1 MIADPALK
9 NQLIETFSFLRNS
22 DADFRRLFFQHASL
36 VNLEKGQLIYQQ
48 GSECTSLA
56 LILEG
61 SARTYK
67 LGESGREI
75 TLYRILPGQS
85 CILTAS
91 CILSQLPFPAFA
103 VCEQNIR
110 AVAVPTADVERWMT
124 QSAEWRHYVFG
135 LVSERLANI
144 MTVVDEVV
152 FQRVDRR
159 IASHLLK
166 YADENGN
173 DTIKITH
180 QELAADLGTSREVV
194 SRLLKEFEV
203 AGCISIRRGTIT
215 LLKHQQLLE
224 KSREN

>member
-9 NQLIETFSFLRNS
+9 NQLIKTFNFLQKS
-22 DADFRRLFFQHASL
+22 DDDFRRRFFQHASL

-75 TLYRILPGQS
+75 TLYRISPGQS

-103 VCEQNIR
+103 VCEQDIR
-110 AVAVPTADVERWMT
+110 AVVVPTADVERWMT
-124 QSAEWRHYVFG
+124 ESTEWRHYVFG

-166 YADENGN
+166 HADETSS

-203 AGCISIRRGTIT
+203 AGCISVSRGAIA
-215 LLKHQQLLE
+215 LQDRQRLLE
-224 KSREN
+224 KSQES